1 MARWHLSWGEET
13 HRVAEGAC
21 VRADLQPS
29 GAASDGALHV
39 QAYFKRA
46 IRLETFVQLAD
57 GKWICSAGTV
67 ILNGKTGA
75 EALKECFAEFAQNGA
90 RGVQERAL
98 GHYALAVRDG
108 NRVTVFTDPMGSLNL
123 YYAAWSGGWTVCNSL
138 QVCAMALPEKC
149 VDSTRLLIHVVRT
162 NLPGEETFYT
172 GVKRLFGTQLIE
184 IGVAD
189 GSFHVQEIPAAKA
202 KDWNLPRI
210 EDAVEQYAD
219 EMRGVFREL
228 AGLGRIGV
236 LATGGLDSRTVLAG
250 LVDQKAEMELMY
262 GWGNSQLTDYNE
274 RDRDLSHAL
283 ADAYGLVFTQL
294 DWPGAQ
300 PFSAARLE
308 SLFQKY
314 GFRSEIY
321 GASDGFLETFEK
333 RLEPYPA
340 LLVGGYSPAFTNS
353 KPWQLKA
360 KSFPLSVLV
369 EDCLRCQGGTIQDRT
384 RIRDKEKYRTEVEEQ
399 LRVALRCGG
408 MEYDE
413 RGASLEEYIRAKLFL
428 YIRAESR
435 FLNLMNDFCSYVAP
449 FLLKRLYDPLLRVPV
464 RHRVEDEF
472 QIRLIGA
479 LAPGLLELPLYSGWS
494 EAQIDRA
501 TYRLVRRGE
510 VERKLPLKGR
520 VAQLLP
526 KDWVGRLRAMRSRLQ
541 GDGGVV
547 RPMGNPK
554 DAAIL
559 AAYSEAVMQDPLGR
573 AWLSGLEGLTLKEV
587 TRMRHYLAGVNSLG
601 YNTSGVRA

>member
-1 MARWHLSWGEET
+1 LARWHLSWGEET
-13 HRVAEGAC
+13 HRIAEGAC
-21 VRADLQPS
+21 LRAGLQPS
-29 GAASDGALHV
+29 GAVSDGALHC

-46 IRLETFVQLAD
+46 IRLDTFVELAD

-67 ILNGKTGA
+67 IVSGKMGA
-75 EALKECFAEFAQNGA
+75 EALKECFAEFARNGA

-108 NRVTVFTDPMGSLNL
+108 SRVTVFTDPMGSVNL
-123 YYAAWSGGWTVCNSL
+123 YYATWTGGWTVCNSL
-138 QVCAMALPEKC
+138 QVCAMALPEKRL
-149 VDSTRLLIHVVRT
+149 DSTRLLIHVVRT

-172 GVKRLFGTQLIE
+172 GVKRLFGTQVIE

-189 GSFHVQEIPAAKA
+189 GSFQVQPILEGKA
-202 KDWNLPRI
+202 RDWNLPTI

-236 LATGGLDSRTVLAG
+236 LGTGGLDSRTVLAG

-262 GWGNSQLTDYNE
+262 GWGDSHLTDYNE
-274 RDRDLSHAL
+274 RDRDLSRAL
-283 ADAYGLVFTQL
+283 ADANGLPFTQL
-294 DWPGAQ
+294 DWSGAQ
-300 PFSAARLE
+300 PFSAAKLE

-321 GASDGFLETFEK
+321 GAPDGFLETFEK
-333 RLEPYPA
+333 RLQPYPA

-360 KSFPLSVLV
+360 KSFPLPVLV
-369 EDCLRCQGGTIQDRT
+369 EDCMRCQGGSIQDRT
-384 RIRDKEKYRTEVEEQ
+384 RIRNKEKYRAEVEEQ
-399 LRVALRCGG
+399 LRVGLRCGG

-413 RGASLEEYIRAKLFL
+413 RGASLEEYVRAKLFL

-449 FLLKRLYDPLLRVPV
+449 FLQERLYDPLLRIPL
-464 RHRVEDEF
+464 RYRVGDEF

-501 TYRLVRRGE
+501 TYRLVRREE
-510 VERKLPLKGR
+510 VDRKLPVKGR
-520 VAQLLP
+520 VAQMLP
-526 KDWVGRLRAMRSRLQ
+526 KEWLRRLRAMRSRLQ

-547 RPMGNPK
+547 RPMGDPK
-554 DAAIL
+554 DGAIF
-559 AAYSEAVMQDPLGR
+559 AAYSEAIMQDPLGR
-573 AWLSGLEGLTLKEV
+573 EWLSGLDGLALKEV
-587 TRMRHYLAGVNSLG
+587 TRMRHYLSGVNILG
-601 YNTSGVRA
+601 YSTLSGQA